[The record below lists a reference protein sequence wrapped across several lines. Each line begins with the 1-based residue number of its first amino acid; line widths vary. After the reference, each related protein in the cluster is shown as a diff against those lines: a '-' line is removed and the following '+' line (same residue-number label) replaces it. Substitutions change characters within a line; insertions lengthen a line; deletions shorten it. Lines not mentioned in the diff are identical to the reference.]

1 MAVIAVAGGGI
12 SGLTAAYTLR
22 VLGHDVTLIDE
33 RPTFGGVIQTEQVD
47 GLLIDQGPDSFLSS
61 KPAALELVRQLGLSD
76 RIVCTR
82 PDGGGTF
89 ILHHGELTPLPE
101 GLTMLVPAQLRQMA
115 ETRLLSRRGKLRMG
129 LEYFVPAR
137 RGDDDESIGQFVR
150 RRLGNEAFENI
161 AEPLL
166 SGIYS
171 GDADQLS
178 LAATF
183 PRMREVEQ
191 RYGGLVRGTLAQRRN
206 PRPAAGSD
214 LTPFVS
220 LRNGLGE
227 LTGALVE
234 ALDDADLRAGSRVTN
249 LERANG
255 GYRLDLSDGAV
266 VEADGV
272 LLALPAHGA
281 ADLLRAGAPE
291 LAARLDEIHYASS
304 ATISLAF
311 DECELPAAQAGRGF
325 VVPRVEGLT
334 LKAVTWTSNKFAGR
348 APEGT
353 ALLRG
358 FVGRAGDEAPVH
370 LPDDQLIA
378 VVRRELAAVLG
389 ITSEPHTERVYRWL
403 RASPQYNVG
412 HLDRVAEIEAQTAR
426 QPRLALTGSAYRGI
440 GIPDCI
446 QNATAVA
453 QQLARQL
460 S

>member
-1 MAVIAVAGGGI
+1 MAVIAIAGGGI

-22 VLGHDVTLIDE
+22 GLGHDVTLIDE
-33 RPTFGGVIQTEQVD
+33 RPTFGGVIQTERVD

-61 KPAALELVRQLGLSD
+61 KPAALELLRRLGLAD
-76 RIVCTR
+76 RVISTR
-82 PDGGGTF
+82 PEGGGTF

-101 GLTMLVPAQLRQMA
+101 GLTMLVPAQLRRLA

-129 LEYFVPAR
+129 LDYFIPAR
-137 RGDDDESIGQFVR
+137 RGDDDESIGRFVR

-171 GDADQLS
+171 GDADALS

-183 PRMREVEQ
+183 PRMRDVEQ

-206 PRPAAGSD
+206 PRPATGGA

-220 LRNGLGE
+220 LQNGLGE
-227 LTGALVE
+227 LTGALVD
-234 ALDDADLRAGSRVTN
+234 ALDDADLRIATRVTN
-249 LERANG
+249 LERTNG
-255 GYRLDLSDGAV
+255 VYALGLSDGTR
-266 VEADGV
+266 VEADAV
-272 LLALPAHGA
+272 LLALPAYGA
-281 ADLLRAGAPE
+281 AQLLRDRAPE
-291 LAARLDEIHYASS
+291 LAARLDEIRYASS

-311 DECELPAAQAGRGF
+311 NAHELPPAQAGRGF

-353 ALLRG
+353 ALLRA
-358 FVGRAGDEAPVH
+358 FVGRAGAEEPVH
-370 LPDDQLIA
+370 LPDEQLIA

-389 ITSEPHTERVYRWL
+389 ITSEPRTARVYRWL
-403 RASPQYNVG
+403 CASPQYNVG
-412 HLDRVAEIEAQTAR
+412 HLDRLAELEALTAR
-426 QPRLALTGSAYRGI
+426 QPRLALTGSAYCGI

-446 QNATAVA
+446 QNATAAA
-453 QQLARQL
+453 QQLSQQL
-460 S
+460 A